1 MSSAIIFRGYDRTT
15 LDAQY
20 DNRAAVPEHVEHVAR
35 WQRESQL
42 ALSELEHKLDVAYG
56 PSTAETLDV
65 FAAETGKA
73 APTQVFFHG
82 GYWMSRDKADF
93 RFLARAFVPA
103 GAACVLVNYALI
115 PTVDMDELVRQCR
128 AALVWVQRNASSFG
142 GDPDR
147 IFISGHSAGGHLV
160 TMMMATDWPAF
171 AGIPGDFIKGAC
183 AISGIYDLTP
193 IPLSYLNETLNL
205 SAGEVQRNAPVK
217 LPPRTANPLLVAYG
231 ALESD
236 EFHRQSRELTDA
248 WSKQGVQCQ
257 LLKCANVNHFTILDD
272 LAHRGSALGQ
282 AVMAQMGLV

>member
-1 MSSAIIFRGYDRTT
+1 MSNAIVFRDYGRAA

-35 WQRESQL
+35 WQRDSQL
-42 ALSELEHKLDVAYG
+42 ALSELEYKLDVAYG
-56 PSTAETLDV
+56 SGSAETLDV
-65 FAAETGKA
+65 FAAGTSKP
-73 APTQVFFHG
+73 APVQVFFHG

-93 RFLARAFVPA
+93 RFLARAFGPA

-128 AALVWVQRNASSFG
+128 GALVWVYRNAASFG

-160 TMMMATDWPAF
+160 TMMMATDWPTF
-171 AGIPGDFIKGAC
+171 AGISSSLIKGAC

-193 IPLSYLNETLNL
+193 ILFCYLNDTLDL
-205 SAGEVQRNAPVK
+205 SPGEVERNNPVQ
-217 LPPRTANPLLVAYG
+217 LLPRTSNPLTVAYG

-236 EFHRQSRELTDA
+236 EFHRQSHELTDV
-248 WSKQGVQCQ
+248 WCKQWVKCQ
-257 LLKCANVNHFTILDD
+257 LLECAGVNHFTILDD
-272 LAHRGSALGQ
+272 FANRGSALGQ
-282 AVMAQMGLV
+282 AVMAQMGLL